1 MISLLGNAID
11 TMENI
16 EYGILIAI
24 VIDAILLVSIAAS
37 DSKKKLNALSYIIAI
52 VLLVPLAYQ
61 MSRLIGAC
69 HVSETAS
76 AINGLVG
83 AVSPTLS
90 KYVSSATSE
99 SVGWFIFRRIMWSVL
114 FSGVAGFC
122 IYVTMDKKRTR
133 SHGSPAGIQTGRR
146 YTSTTSRRRR

>member
-16 EYGILIAI
+16 EYGILIAV

-76 AINGLVG
+76 AINDLVG

-99 SVGWFIFRRIMWSVL
+99 SVGWFIFRRVMWSVL
-114 FSGVAGFC
+114 FSGVAGLW
-122 IYVTMDKKRTR
+122 TR
-133 SHGSPAGIQTGRR
+133 SAQEAMALLPA
-146 YTSTTSRRRR
+146 SRPAEDILQQHQEDEDNNKE

>member
-16 EYGILIAI
+16 EYGILIAV

-99 SVGWFIFRRIMWSVL
+99 SVGWFIFRRVMWSVL

-133 SHGSPAGIQTGRR
+133 SHGAPTGVQTGRR